1 MPASTLP
8 LNCVN
13 WYVAGDAGQ
22 PWEGQEHADND
33 EGEAKGGEQ
42 GAGGDEVEPRGA
54 AAEVQPGEAQR
65 QSWQVAGGYF
75 WQVSKERE
83 EIQER
88 FSTAILE
95 IQQKAGL
102 K

>member
-1 MPASTLP
+1 MVNKELEEIRWGHEVLQQKYNQVRESLEEWRKTKSTVISSL
-8 LNCVN
+8 V
-13 WYVAGDAGQ
+13 
-22 PWEGQEHADND
+22 
-33 EGEAKGGEQ
+33 
-42 GAGGDEVEPRGA
+42 
-54 AAEVQPGEAQR
+54 
-65 QSWQVAGGYF
+65 
-75 WQVSKERE
+75 QVSKERE

>member
-1 MPASTLP
+1 MGKIHTFSRFFKWKMSLINFVTSVFQL
-8 LNCVN
+8 
-13 WYVAGDAGQ
+13 
-22 PWEGQEHADND
+22 
-33 EGEAKGGEQ
+33 GEILTFTFTFTG
-42 GAGGDEVEPRGA
+42 
-54 AAEVQPGEAQR
+54 
-65 QSWQVAGGYF
+65 F
-75 WQVSKERE
+75 LWQVSKERE

>member
-1 MPASTLP
+1 MLGNHEKDKNTLITTKAK
-8 LNCVN
+8 LKVVN
-13 WYVAGDAGQ
+13 
-22 PWEGQEHADND
+22 
-33 EGEAKGGEQ
+33 K
-42 GAGGDEVEPRGA
+42 EVEEVRWSHEVLQQKYNQVKRA
-54 AAEVQPGEAQR
+54 ASNPILHKSLR
-65 QSWQVAGGYF
+65 RTTLYITHMPY
-75 WQVSKERE
+75 QVSAERE